1 MSRVVLLALS
11 EADVRAH
18 CARSSVEISTI
29 EGLLGGGVRLV
40 CQSGR
45 GADTMRHKL
54 QTAVIRGEVVRKR
67 VRPSKHRM

>member
-1 MSRVVLLALS
+1 MSRVILLALS

-18 CARSSVEISTI
+18 CDRLAIGVSSI
-29 EGLLGGGVRLV
+29 EDLLGGGVRLV
-40 CQSGR
+40 CQSSA

-54 QTAVIRGEVVRKR
+54 QTAVIRGDVVRER